1 MSETDSF
8 IDEVSEELR
17 RDRLFILFRRYGWIA
32 ALVVVGLV
40 GVTAWFE
47 WMRAQTLA
55 QAQARGDALL
65 SALENGNLTD
75 QPFSNDTEVAA
86 LFLAA
91 QGDRAVEAL
100 RIIISDD
107 RQPTYI
113 RDLARLKLAMADG
126 LIDRIEKRQILGFL
140 SQPGGIYRPIAR
152 ELFALVELQDG
163 NRDVALDMLQAQ
175 IQDATTPPE
184 QAQRL
189 IELIV
194 ALGATPQLAN
204 SAEAVSEN

>member
-1 MSETDSF
+1 M
-8 IDEVSEELR
+8 
-17 RDRLFILFRRYGWIA
+17 
-32 ALVVVGLV
+32 
-40 GVTAWFE
+40 
-47 WMRAQTLA
+47 A

-140 SQPGGIYRPIAR
+140 SQPRGIYRPIAR